1 MKIIIV
7 TLTIIAVA
15 LVMIGCSLFSLVQI
29 RQRKRTNRYFVS
41 IFKDSTDADI
51 KLMKR
56 GAILACL
63 GILIFVILRIVLG
76 PTINLG

>member
-51 KLMKR
+51 KLMKI

-63 GILIFVILRIVLG
+63 GILIFIILRIVVG
-76 PTINLG
+76 PTMPLG